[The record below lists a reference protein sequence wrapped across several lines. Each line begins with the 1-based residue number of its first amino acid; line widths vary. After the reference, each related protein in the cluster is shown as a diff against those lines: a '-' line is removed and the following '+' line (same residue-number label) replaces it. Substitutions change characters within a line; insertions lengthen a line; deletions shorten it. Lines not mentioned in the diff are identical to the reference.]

1 MSDQR
6 GRTRKTHSF
15 PDLVP
20 KGWFEHTR
28 FMSSIRQ
35 AAAHNVYVQ
44 YETGSST
51 QGLCP
56 VSDRQ
61 QHTRFMSSIRQAAT
75 HKVYA
80 QYPIGSHTTQMSWTL
95 ILLYAA
101 WVSLIAADET
111 QIRSSQKNI
120 TGAFYRKKSFL
131 SFVFVFYLLNK
142 PWFEKISGKNGFSL
156 RLLCIAGHSAAVQL
170 SGPNVAWLPDWSYS
184 LAQWSWRLEL
194 FTGPVDP
201 FD

>member
-1 MSDQR
+1 
-6 GRTRKTHSF
+6 
-15 PDLVP
+15 
-20 KGWFEHTR
+20 
-28 FMSSIRQ
+28 
-35 AAAHNVYVQ
+35 
-44 YETGSST
+44 
-51 QGLCP
+51 
-56 VSDRQ
+56 
-61 QHTRFMSSIRQAAT
+61 MSSIRQAAT

-101 WVSLIAADET
+101 WVSLILVIAADET

-131 SFVFVFYLLNK
+131 SFVFVFYVLNK

-194 FTGPVDP
+194 FTGPVVMATGAVHWPSGP
-201 FD
+201 FWLS